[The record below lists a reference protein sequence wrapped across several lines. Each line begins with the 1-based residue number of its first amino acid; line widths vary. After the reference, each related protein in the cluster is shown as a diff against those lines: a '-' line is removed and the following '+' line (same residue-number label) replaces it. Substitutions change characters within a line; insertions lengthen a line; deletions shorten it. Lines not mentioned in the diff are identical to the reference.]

1 MPPGPPSTPRP
12 RTKRVS
18 AQHTRERVRN
28 NQRRH
33 RARRKDYIAT
43 LEEKLC
49 EAEQTISSLRD
60 QIEALQAALTRYRRY
75 QNDQNRADCRTP
87 LLQQPQSE
95 GGTSS
100 PPLAGTHGEAYQPSN
115 VVSDTDDL
123 GAGKLPAPASTDPLA
138 SDGQPG
144 SDVNTLIFPPAESLQ
159 ALIPVAQSSE
169 PVTGPLLAI
178 GSASTSSPRSAPEL
192 TFTAASYQAVAE
204 AGSLLSETVIPD
216 QILAPTTPCCSSD
229 PSSGAQ
235 LTADTINRMALVPS
249 QETPLLMPAYMLE
262 PAMEAYYQE
271 KAYSESTMLC
281 SEAYILIAQQNFK
294 GMSQGDVATWL
305 WNGFRRSLEPGGGCR
320 VNTDMLFSLLAF
332 ISDT

>member
-12 RTKRVS
+12 KTKRVS

-43 LEEKLC
+43 LEEKLGK
-49 EAEQTISSLRD
+49 AEQTISSLRD

-75 QNDQNRADCRTP
+75 QNDQNRAD
-87 LLQQPQSE
+87 S
-95 GGTSS
+95 
-100 PPLAGTHGEAYQPSN
+100 YQPSN

-123 GAGKLPAPASTDPLA
+123 GAGKMPAPASTDPLA

-144 SDVNTLIFPPAESLQ
+144 SEVNALIFPPAESLQ
-159 ALIPVAQSSE
+159 AVISIAQSSE

-192 TFTAASYQAVAE
+192 TSTAASYQAVAE
-204 AGSLLSETVIPD
+204 AGSLLPETVIPD
-216 QILAPTTPCCSSD
+216 QISAPTTPCCSSD

-249 QETPLLMPAYMLE
+249 QETPLLMPALLE

-305 WNGFRRSLEPGGGCR
+305 WNGFRRSLQPGEGCR